1 MEFVSRGL
9 SNSSSSSH
17 RWARIVELAD
27 FVDAWLFVL
36 GGGWHFGLA
45 AAGWHSLQLTE
56 AGWRWLEL
64 AGVGIRLGSAIT
76 RSSPFEALTFP
87 YRRSPC
93 TGLQV

>member
-1 MEFVSRGL
+1 M
-9 SNSSSSSH
+9 
-17 RWARIVELAD
+17 
-27 FVDAWLFVL
+27 L
-36 GGGWHFGLA
+36 GCGWHFGLA

-76 RSSPFEALTFP
+76 RSSPFEALTFL

-93 TGLQV
+93 TGLQVENLQFSTRIREIEAHSYFEN